1 MLPVCMKQVL
11 NLYLLNQYK
20 PLKKALNCLISFLF
34 PNSLYLQ
41 LSCKLIKI
49 IVTVDQHVVL
59 QEQPILPYMVYVH
72 SARPHLLYLMLKLGD
87 RIS

>member
-41 LSCKLIKI
+41 LSMQITVIKI

-72 SARPHLLYLMLKLGD
+72 SARPHLLYLML
-87 RIS
+87 